1 MRLALALALLP
12 LTATAGVLD
21 FSNGWREQRLAL
33 FSSNEFTFAER
44 LGVVSE
50 DTVSLVWTRVDG
62 ADRGARAAAWDWS
75 VTQSVAATDLTVKG
89 GDDRNLSIF
98 FVFLPE
104 AQVAGLQDSNIRDLL
119 GYPDV
124 RVLQYTWGGTTG
136 GGAVLPSPYLLENG
150 RIVALR
156 PAGTGAHS
164 ESIDLAADYARAF
177 GTPPTALVG
186 LAVSADSDDTGGRIV
201 GEVGP
206 ITLR

>member
-12 LTATAGVLD
+12 LTATAGVVD
-21 FSNGWREQRLAL
+21 FSQGWREQRLAL
-33 FSSNEFTFAER
+33 LSSNDFAFGTR

-50 DTVSLVWTRVDG
+50 DTASLVWTRVAE
-62 ADRGARAAAWDWS
+62 ADRAATRAAWDWS
-75 VTQSVAATDLTVKG
+75 VSETVAPTDLTVKG

-104 AQVAGLQDSNIRDLL
+104 AQAAGLQGTNIRDLM
-119 GYPDV
+119 GYEDV
-124 RVLQYTWGGTTG
+124 RILQYTWGGLSG

-156 PAGTGAHS
+156 PAGTGAHA
-164 ESIDLAADYARAF
+164 ERVDLAADYARAF
-177 GTPPTALVG
+177 GGPVAALVG

-206 ITLR
+206 IALD